1 MSYRGSGG
9 GGRMVC
15 MLALYS
21 DDLSLNPTEVYRFL
35 FCLKRTKIMQK
46 DVPRLAHFLN
56 TSNNAL

>member
-1 MSYRGSGG
+1 
-9 GGRMVC
+9 MVC